1 MGNYF
6 LTASRWEADSSE
18 TYQQGCRTRQRT
30 PESASCICK
39 CFAVW
44 CPGATS
50 ATEGASYNGNG
61 AAWHKDSPKHWSA
74 CVLIPRIPLGSS
86 ELILGEKKKIPFIQ
100 CFTSG
105 WVNATAQCAHSCPGC
120 LLLCGSSK
128 INFSLILL
136 AAGMFPAQKGTVPQ
150 GLGSLPHTPKG
161 DGAQVVTT
169 ITAKGVLPL

>member
-86 ELILGEKKKIPFIQ
+86 ELILGEKKNISCSSSASLQGESMLQPNVPIPVLVV
-100 CFTSG
+100 CFSVAAARLISL
-105 WVNATAQCAHSCPGC
+105 WYSW
-120 LLLCGSSK
+120 LLECSQPRKELSHKAWGPYPTHQRV
-128 INFSLILL
+128 
-136 AAGMFPAQKGTVPQ
+136 M
-150 GLGSLPHTPKG
+150 
-161 DGAQVVTT
+161 
-169 ITAKGVLPL
+169 VLRWWQP